1 MNARE
6 RVAAAL
12 RCEEPDRV
20 PYCEIGIDRAL
31 ARKLMGWQET
41 GNQAAIMETNPF
53 TIDEAKALATELG
66 MDNLYYVLRAPVF
79 ADRLPGEDGRLFYG
93 PGQIRSR
100 ADLHRLQLPD
110 PNDDSLYEGAKR
122 FIEQK
127 GDYSAWF
134 ITRVGIFPTM
144 LSMGMENFSLAIY
157 DDRDLVE
164 EILDLYCNWAAVV
177 AERVSKL
184 GFDVYVST
192 DDMAFKTGPFF
203 SPKLF
208 RELALPG
215 FRQVAEKIGL
225 PWILHSDGNVMSLLP
240 DLLDLGINGLNPVEK
255 GAMDIGAVKRTYG
268 DRLCLLGN
276 VDLNLL
282 GLGSPAEV
290 DAEVKEL
297 IGTVGPGG
305 GYVVTSG
312 NSLAGY
318 VKPEN
323 ARAMAAAVRRYGQYP
338 LSVQSA

>member
-6 RVAAAL
+6 RVLTAL

-20 PYCEIGIDRAL
+20 PYCEIGIDRAF
-31 ARKLMGWQET
+31 ARKLLGWAES
-41 GNQAAIMETNPF
+41 GNQKTASMETNPY
-53 TIDEAKALATELG
+53 TIEEAKALATELG

-93 PGQIRSR
+93 PGQIRSA
-100 ADLHRLQLPD
+100 ADLDLLQLPD
-110 PNDDSLYEGAKR
+110 PYDDSLYAGAR
-122 FIEQK
+122 EFAEQK

-144 LSMGMENFSLAIY
+144 LSMGMEGFSLALY
-157 DDRDLVE
+157 DDRALVE
-164 EILDLYCNWAAVV
+164 EILDRYCDWAAVV
-177 AERVSKL
+177 AERVCQL

-192 DDMAFKTGPFF
+192 DDMAFKTATFF
-203 SPKLF
+203 SPRLF
-208 RELALPG
+208 REMVLP
-215 FRQVAEKIGL
+215 RYRRVAERITL
-225 PWILHSDGNVMSLLP
+225 PWVLHSDGNILPFLP
-240 DLLDLGINGLNPVEK
+240 DLLDLGIAGLNPIEK
-255 GAMDIGAVKRTYG
+255 GAMDIQAVKRAYG

-290 DAEVKEL
+290 EAEVQDL
-297 IGTVGPGG
+297 IREIGPGG

-312 NSLAGY
+312 NSLAAY

-323 ARAMAAAVRRYGQYP
+323 VRAMVAAVRRFGRYP
-338 LSVQSA
+338 L